1 MPDAFHAA
9 DAVEPTT
16 LTRPLKPLKSPTKSV
31 AIQKHDSKVGGV
43 AGKKQAAAQKVT
55 MDTSQK
61 VKFAIVNT
69 QNTSM
74 QMNLSQRH
82 RGRVLGKE
90 TSSLAVDRKSH
101 GKPNLTASRARH
113 DRQANIVSSEG
124 SESRPFSRPTGTDSH
139 LSASSYQRYIISQT
153 TDYRNIDSSNLTTK
167 AANTPAPFI
176 IEQGVSVSV
185 SGVESSFQPS
195 KVDVSSKCY
204 ESFQGDEMSEGSDIL
219 SQSVSQLEGE
229 TDSESYS
236 RPENCSSYSMTE
248 EQMDSPLQGEMV
260 SKPQSGR
267 VTIEVDMR
275 FSSSIDRPV
284 SELSQLSSSLA
295 GGDSGG
301 AGDDGLTM
309 SAVSEQSHTA
319 SSQDGS
325 QLHTPHS
332 SEAGNEVD
340 MGAME
345 SERGSELEST
355 SALSV
360 DMSDIRSGYQ
370 ESKRGEEGEGDIREE
385 DTVEIGMDDA
395 ELQASQLV
403 LQRQEEAEHGSQ
415 PYSAGS
421 RSKRSSSISYKSDV
435 ESQPRSSVRSSRI
448 DLEDLNAMKGEYF
461 DKESMTVASMERLE
475 ERAPALS
482 TTDKPEDTHTSIYD
496 RELLDGTTHPQT
508 VTYPQD
514 HSSKSSIVLHGSQ
527 SSSGHK
533 LSSSPCSRSL
543 SSIGMPPS
551 YSIPASQDVTT
562 ISSSQQQYRSLTP
575 TSQSVTTASSH
586 TRSQRSSF
594 GSVPSSQ
601 HQLDSLTPSQQS
613 LTTATATSQTRSQ
626 RSSYGSVPES
636 SVPSI
641 KPSATHMM
649 IEGLQHLSTS
659 GSHADTSSWLLAHH
673 SGSKIRSEVPASD
686 ERSRDAVDLVQGEDS
701 YDKESVTSEIE
712 VNDSKSILGEN
723 LQHESRS
730 KLGQQTFDLRESS
743 SICFTSPK
751 ADESAQGADITQKF
765 DSQTHLNVHDA
776 GVPTVQVEPTEIK
789 VVVSSESQESVPTE
803 RGFTMADLIETH
815 VHAEVSDMIDT
826 ADSRKSKETSDSAPV
841 NLAVSIQACQYPV
854 VIFFYTC
861 TYIPLY
867 VQCTY
872 AGVSSILK

>member
-9 DAVEPTT
+9 DTVEPTT
-16 LTRPLKPLKSPTKSV
+16 LTQPLKPVKSPTKSI
-31 AIQKHDSKVGGV
+31 ATQKHDSKVGGA

-74 QMNLSQRH
+74 QMNLSQRQ

-101 GKPNLTASRARH
+101 GKKNLAASRARH
-113 DRQANIVSSEG
+113 DRQANHIVSSEG

-167 AANTPAPFI
+167 AVNTPAPVI

-195 KVDVSSKCY
+195 KVDVSSKNY
-204 ESFQGDEMSEGSDIL
+204 ESFQGDETSEGSDIL
-219 SQSVSQLEGE
+219 SQSVSQLEGD

-236 RPENCSSYSMTE
+236 RPESCSSYSMTE

-295 GGDSGG
+295 GGGSSG

-309 SAVSEQSHTA
+309 SAVSEQSRTA
-319 SSQDGS
+319 SSRDGS
-325 QLHTPHS
+325 QLHTLHS

-340 MGAME
+340 MEAME
-345 SERGSELEST
+345 RERGSELESA
-355 SALSV
+355 SALSM
-360 DMSDIRSGYQ
+360 DTSDVRSGYQ
-370 ESKRGEEGEGDIREE
+370 ESERGEEGEGDIPEE
-385 DTVEIGMDDA
+385 DAAEIEKYGMDDA
-395 ELQASQLV
+395 ELQASKLV
-403 LQRQEEAEHGSQ
+403 FQHQEEADGSQ

-421 RSKRSSSISYKSDV
+421 RSGRSSSFSYQSDL
-435 ESQPRSSVRSSRI
+435 ESQPRSDRSSVRSSRI
-448 DLEDLNAMKGEYF
+448 DLKDLNAMKQEYF
-461 DKESMTVASMERLE
+461 DKESMTVASLEHLE
-475 ERAPALS
+475 EGAPAIS
-482 TTDKPEDTHTSIYD
+482 TADKPEDTHTCTSICD
-496 RELLDGTTHPQT
+496 RELSDGTTHPIADR
-508 VTYPQD
+508 YPRD
-514 HSSKSSIVLHGSQ
+514 HNSKSSTVLHGSR

-533 LSSSPCSRSL
+533 LSSSPYSRSL

-562 ISSSQQQYRSLTP
+562 ISSSQQQYRYLTP
-575 TSQSVTTASSH
+575 TSQSVTTAASR
-586 TRSQRSSF
+586 TGSQRSSF

-601 HQLDSLTPSQQS
+601 QQLDTLTPSQQS

-626 RSSYGSVPES
+626 RSSFGSVPES

-673 SGSKIRSEVPASD
+673 SGSRIQSEFPVSD
-686 ERSRDAVDLVQGEDS
+686 ERDGGVVDLVKGEDS
-701 YDKESVTSEIE
+701 YDKESMKDVMSEIE

-723 LQHESRS
+723 LQHES
-730 KLGQQTFDLRESS
+730 QTIDSRESS
-743 SICFTSPK
+743 SICLTSAK
-751 ADESAQGADITQKF
+751 ADDSAQGADNITQKF
-765 DSQTHLNVHDA
+765 DSQTDLNVDKA
-776 GVPTVQVEPTEIK
+776 RVSAVQVGPPEIK
-789 VVVSSESQESVPTE
+789 VVVSSESQESAPTE
-803 RGFTMADLIETH
+803 RGFTMADLIDTH
-815 VHAEVSDMIDT
+815 VHAEDSDMIDT

-841 NLAVSIQACQYPV
+841 NLAVSIQACQ
-854 VIFFYTC
+854 
-861 TYIPLY
+861 
-867 VQCTY
+867 
-872 AGVSSILK
+872 